1 MHLPVGEL
9 KVPPDPVSSF
19 KAACASRQH
28 INSPAEAERAQQPR
42 KQDIAAAFV
51 HQTLLTSLNRSKLQ
65 VFLLFSRCQHT
76 CS

>member
-28 INSPAEAERAQQPR
+28 INSPAEAERAQQSR
-42 KQDIAAAFV
+42 KQDNTSNTAHVIKQIKAAGISFI
-51 HQTLLTSLNRSKLQ
+51 
-65 VFLLFSRCQHT
+65 
-76 CS
+76 